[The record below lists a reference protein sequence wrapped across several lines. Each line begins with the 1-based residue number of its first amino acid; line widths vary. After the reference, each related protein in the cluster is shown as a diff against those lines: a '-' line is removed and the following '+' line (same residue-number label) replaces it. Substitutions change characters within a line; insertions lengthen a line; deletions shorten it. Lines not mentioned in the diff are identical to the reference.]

1 MSTAQETNGT
11 NGAPKGAGKVDANA
25 DLAAQLEALKAENA
39 ALRAARDQGIR
50 VDVNKSGNVRMR
62 VEGASYALPPKH
74 ARAFLDSAKLIR
86 DAIVKAESG
95 ER

>member
-1 MSTAQETNGT
+1 METTTNGT
-11 NGAPKGAGKVDANA
+11 NGTPKPAPKPETNGARNLEAE
-25 DLAAQLEALKAENA
+25 LEALKAENV

-50 VDVNKSGNVRMR
+50 VDVNKTGNVRMR